1 MQPDEIPNGETAA
14 NDSSSTDAQYTT
26 GDALVTSAELRLERL
41 RLNDA
46 LSARDAVVEHLTKAC
61 ISIRQ
66 KSDTINK
73 LEHEKADLETQLSR
87 QNGHAYNTGGRADR
101 AAGERVFAQVQVE
114 VGNLAEIFRRLEGEN
129 RQLKAQVSGEQ
140 LSTSQQTNVAPAR
153 PSDWQVSLH
162 KILRSVLPPP
172 RNPVTPGVP
181 SDGQSAPT
189 TTPASSHLFADSPT
203 TRPQAAQIH
212 TAGTLPAPVTA
223 PPDDRLHARNAV
235 LAALPLTSD
244 VPVDVLKPI
253 VIPSQFTFQD
263 FVTTLPVAL
272 RQQIGGYRLLQ
283 ENATFWCTEREEHGY
298 FLTPL
303 FKCTTNPRVTTVHRW
318 IAVDLG
324 PQLNKTTECFYNK
337 DGLWYYTGLYKT
349 LWLDELSPAEWGSL
363 SSETTQALVKQT
375 LTARKNTAPQNV
387 YETGQLYTAGALRV
401 ACIGLQCVGF
411 SHAVYS
417 QVMEAAERCTQTG
430 RWRSTQAAT
439 GSGAA
444 TGPGSFWTPPSPK
457 LSPRALSTASGSP
470 CPVQALSPHVQTLSP
485 HAPSLSPRISILS
498 PPGGVPAALGDACG
512 SPAFAGVEDPDS
524 K

>member
-14 NDSSSTDAQYTT
+14 VSPDTAVLNDSSSTDAQYTT
-26 GDALVTSAELRLERL
+26 RDALVTSAELRLERL

-66 KSDTINK
+66 KSDSINK

-140 LSTSQQTNVAPAR
+140 LSTSQQTNVAP
-153 PSDWQVSLH
+153 
-162 KILRSVLPPP
+162 
-172 RNPVTPGVP
+172 
-181 SDGQSAPT
+181 
-189 TTPASSHLFADSPT
+189 
-203 TRPQAAQIH
+203 
-212 TAGTLPAPVTA
+212 PAPVTA

-303 FKCTTNPRVTTVHRW
+303 FKCTTNPR
-318 IAVDLG
+318 
-324 PQLNKTTECFYNK
+324 LNKTTECFYNK

-349 LWLDELSPAEWGSL
+349 LWLDELSPAEWGNL

-457 LSPRALSTASGSP
+457 LSPRTLSTASGSP